1 MRTGTLAA
9 TIAVASLGACSASP
23 TDLLTEGNPKVC
35 VSESILRQVYEI
47 VEHSAQIP
55 RDEDLIPSGY
65 AALRMKWIER
75 LRLAADGV
83 TSTSVDHDNR
93 SVLCSG
99 QMRVSAEGLPDTRN
113 ASFDYQVKANLSDP
127 DKPIVTVDVSRLQ
140 SSLAYILNVVAKPDF
155 ERAQQQRDERDDA
168 LVKVDEDEVRN
179 TPGGLAKLQARS
191 RESILQSKFSE
202 AELSLIDRIYSA
214 EMMCMA
220 PDARNRDSHCR
231 KKVRLDR
238 EAKSHDL
245 CSSGNEWYH
254 CSRETELE
262 EQRAALQGREEAD
275 ASTLAY

>member
-1 MRTGTLAA
+1 MLEAG
-9 TIAVASLGACSASP
+9 
-23 TDLLTEGNPKVC
+23 DPKVC
-35 VSESILRQVYEI
+35 VSKRILEQAYEI
-47 VEHSAQIP
+47 VEQNAQIP
-55 RDEDLIPSGY
+55 RDEGLIPSGY
-65 AALRMKWIER
+65 TELTAKWIER
-75 LRLAADGV
+75 LRLVADGV
-83 TSTSVDHDNR
+83 TSTSVDRDNQ
-93 SVLCSG
+93 SALCSG
-99 QMRVSAEGLPDTRN
+99 QLRISAEGVPDTRE
-113 ASFDYQVKANLSDP
+113 APFDYQVKANLSEP

-140 SSLAYILNVVAKPDF
+140 SSLAYILNAVAKPDF

-214 EMMCMA
+214 DMMCMA

-254 CSRETELE
+254 CSREAELE
-262 EQRAALQGREEAD
+262 EQRAALQGREEAV